1 MAKLVGK
8 DGHSW
13 AVTVQSQLATT
24 SWVAL
29 LAHLLEPCTSHLPLP
44 GCLPADYHPD
54 ICLGQVQ
61 GKKGKLYHLDLL
73 KKVTEQNVTSILIA
87 QQPNH
92 SCHVSTQQEL

>member
-8 DGHSW
+8 DVHSW

-29 LAHLLEPCTSHLPLP
+29 LAHLLEPCTSPCQVVCQLILIQTSVLPRFR
-44 GCLPADYHPD
+44 
-54 ICLGQVQ
+54 
-61 GKKGKLYHLDLL
+61 GKKGNYTIWICL

>member
-13 AVTVQSQLATT
+13 AVTVQSRLATT

-44 GCLPADYHPD
+44 GYLPADSHPD

-61 GKKGKLYHLDLL
+61 GKKGNYTIWICL